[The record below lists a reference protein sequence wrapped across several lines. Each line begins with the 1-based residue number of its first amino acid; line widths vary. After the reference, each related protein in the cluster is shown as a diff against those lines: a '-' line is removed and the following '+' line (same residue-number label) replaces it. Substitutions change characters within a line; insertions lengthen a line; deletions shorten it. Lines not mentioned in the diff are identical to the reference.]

1 MATAPVP
8 APSAGPVAQPAQE
21 AKTPRL
27 TAKQLEVLKL
37 LSDGRVR
44 KATTKTSPTTD
55 EVNGTTAGSM
65 VAYGYVEGQHVP
77 GSTLYKITSKGT
89 EALRNIDDKR
99 QMLEAKKTAAPAQQ
113 PAAKTV

>member
-1 MATAPVP
+1 M
-8 APSAGPVAQPAQE
+8 QPAQE

-27 TAKQLEVLKL
+27 TAKQLDCLRL

-65 VAYGYVEGQHVP
+65 VAYGYVEQQMVP
-77 GSTLYKITSKGT
+77 GHTLYKVTSKGL
-89 EALRNIDDKR
+89 EALRSFDDKK
-99 QMLEAKKTAAPAQQ
+99 QMLQAKKSEQAQKPA
-113 PAAKTV
+113 

>member
-1 MATAPVP
+1 MATTP
-8 APSAGPVAQPAQE
+8 ASSPSSPSAGPVMQPAQE

-27 TAKQLEVLKL
+27 TAKQLEVLRL

-65 VAYGYVEGQHVP
+65 VAYGYVEQKVVP
-77 GSTLYKITSKGT
+77 GHTLYQVTPKGL
-89 EALRNIDDKR
+89 EALRSFDDKK
-99 QMLEAKKTAAPAQQ
+99 QMLQAKKNEQAQK
-113 PAAKTV
+113 PT

>member
-1 MATAPVP
+1 MATTPSSSP
-8 APSAGPVAQPAQE
+8 SSPSAGPVARPAQE

-27 TAKQLEVLKL
+27 TAKQVEVLKL

-65 VAYGYVEGQHVP
+65 VSYGYVDQQMVP
-77 GSTLYKITSKGT
+77 GHTLYKITSKGL
-89 EALRNIDDKR
+89 EALRSMDDKK
-99 QMLEAKKTAAPAQQ
+99 QMLQAKKTEQAKKPA
-113 PAAKTV
+113 